1 LRDTKEGYEIAPVI
15 RGSNEKSYLFYK
27 HKFML
32 ASKHLRCS
40 EFSFC
45 PPLEDEERSY
55 VQVLDGI
62 SSPLIGAEG

>member
-1 LRDTKEGYEIAPVI
+1 MGTKEGYEIATVI
-15 RGSNEKSYLFYK
+15 RGSNEKSYMFYK

-32 ASKHLRCS
+32 ASKDLKCS
-40 EFSFC
+40 SFAFF